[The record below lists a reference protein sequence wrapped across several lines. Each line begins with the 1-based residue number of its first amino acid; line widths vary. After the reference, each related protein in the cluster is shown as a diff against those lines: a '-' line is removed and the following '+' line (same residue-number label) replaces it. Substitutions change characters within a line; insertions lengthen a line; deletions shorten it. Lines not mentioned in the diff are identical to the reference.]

1 MKKYAIFLNG
11 SYPKFRKEYREML
24 QDRII
29 YCADGG
35 ANYAFENNINVNY
48 LLGDLDSIN
57 EEALKY
63 FQKTD
68 TKIYKFDKDKDY
80 TDFSIVLLHI
90 CGLKNISMK
99 ERFKNEEIDFYQNKD
114 ILVFGATGK
123 RVDMSFANIKL
134 LMKNF
139 NMKYINEYDELMYCI
154 NSYTEILDKKDKSF
168 SIIPYTDIKKL
179 TLEGFIYNLYEKD
192 IDKELSLVSN
202 IIAENRAFVKL
213 ESGLAVVFIK
223 LF

>member
-11 SYPKFRKEYREML
+11 EYPKFNDEYRKLLE
-24 QDRII
+24 DRII
-29 YCADGG
+29 YAVDGG
-35 ANYAFENNINVNY
+35 ANYAYKNKIDIDFLV
-48 LLGDLDSIN
+48 GDLDSIN
-57 EEALKY
+57 AEVLSY
-63 FQKTD
+63 FEIKG
-68 TKIYKFDKDKDY
+68 TKIYRYDKDKDY
-80 TDFSIVLLHI
+80 TDFSIALIHI

-99 ERFKNEEIDFYQNKD
+99 ERFKNGEIDFYQNKD

-154 NSYTEILDKKDKSF
+154 NSSTEILNRKDKSF

-179 TLEGFIYNLYEKD
+179 TLEGFMYNLFEKD

-202 IIAENRAFVKL
+202 VIVENRAFVKL